1 MPTSAHNTSAY
12 PLILWAAPLTLFGLL
27 VAALLYALSGFRG
40 QWRVKSPAIS
50 LITPLSTQ
58 LFSHPKLNL
67 SALCIGQ
74 LIIARDEG
82 NLQSSWAHECVH
94 IRQAQRYGPLFPFLY
109 CGHSLWCAL
118 TGRHAYWNNVFEVEA
133 RAGERESEEVD

>member
-1 MPTSAHNTSAY
+1 MQATEHNTPAY
-12 PLILWAAPLTLFGLL
+12 HLILWAAPLSLFGVF

-40 QWRVKSPAIS
+40 QWRIKSPAIS
-50 LITPLSTQ
+50 LISPLSTT
-58 LFSHPKLNL
+58 LFRHRLFNL

-74 LIIARDEG
+74 VIIARDAA

-118 TGRHAYWNNVFEVEA
+118 TGRHAYWDNVFEVEA
-133 RAGERESEEVD
+133 REGE